1 MGTESQRH
9 SQQSGKPAAE
19 QMATA
24 AKSDSMPAKVAPQPL
39 SMAPS
44 AIAEQLDDGWGEED
58 SSAALAP
65 AKLPTFEQP
74 SGREEPE
81 ATATAAKAAA
91 KPLQLPTNQRSAK
104 SRDSSLALQKAGP
117 AKAISTLPPGT
128 TSVVPKALSSVPPA
142 VDDESDWDLPSS
154 AEETSPTKSTA
165 PSEAP
170 QPTANHGPVVAEAR
184 ITTPPVARKSSSR
197 PPSSVKPEAKV
208 ESTAIA
214 RPEPKSEP
222 PLIGT
227 PVIELRTPSAA
238 VAVSAEP
245 VAVAVSAEP
254 VAVAVSAEPVAV
266 AVSAEP
272 VAVAVSAEPVA
283 VAVSAEPVAV
293 AVSAEPVAVIV
304 SEVQT
309 SMAPVVT
316 VDFDVPKQGTKLW
329 VYVAAVAAVVGVVW
343 GVAGAKNASRV
354 ERLMANARSVAATP
368 KPEAPKA
375 QEIPPQAP
383 VAVAP
388 TPDTQAAPPTTN
400 DLAKPA
406 SVPEVNSGGAA
417 PDGQE
422 EATPDVTKVRIEVV
436 PTDSTVALYGKRIDG
451 PLVFDVKK
459 GTRTVLEVGRPGY
472 ITRRIVL
479 DGKKKFLRIA
489 MTPTPKPAADP
500 GVPSTAEFPATT
512 PATP

>member
-184 ITTPPVARKSSSR
+184 ITTPPDARKSSSQ

-214 RPEPKSEP
+214 SPEPKSEP

-227 PVIELRTPSAA
+227 PVIELKTQ
-238 VAVSAEP
+238 
-245 VAVAVSAEP
+245 
-254 VAVAVSAEPVAV
+254 
-266 AVSAEP
+266 
-272 VAVAVSAEPVA
+272 
-283 VAVSAEPVAV
+283 PVAV

-406 SVPEVNSGGAA
+406 SVPEANSGGAA
-417 PDGQE
+417 TDGQE